1 MDKEIIKYSYIH
13 GVTIADGDTPTVF
26 PSHWHNSAE
35 FILTNKKGCVIKIG
49 EETYYPEAGDIV
61 FVWPRELHEI
71 KKSPEKGYT
80 LLQFSPSLI
89 ENNTDIATA
98 ARFLKKCH
106 HISKKEETELSKAI
120 SSYMNELM
128 DIYYNKQ
135 YFVETRCKILIY
147 NILLLIGENVMQEH
161 KELIGN
167 EKFSDKSWEYIRSA
181 CGYISEH
188 SSEELSQTEVADAV
202 GLSPYYFSKLFK
214 DYTQMTFPAY
224 LANIR
229 VQNAINLLE
238 DKKLSI
244 TECAF
249 SAGFQS
255 TTTFNKIFREATGCT
270 PREYRNLHDNEKLSH
285 SLHSK

>member
-13 GVTIADGDTPTVF
+13 GVTIANDEVPTIF

-35 FILTNKKGCVIKIG
+35 FILVKKKGCKIDVAD
-49 EETYYPEAGDIV
+49 ESYSPNKGDII
-61 FVWPRELHEI
+61 FAWPREIHEI
-71 KKSPEKGYT
+71 QESPDKGYI

-89 ENNTDIATA
+89 EHNTDIATA
-98 ARFLKKCH
+98 IRFLNKCH
-106 HISKKEETELSKAI
+106 HISSKGDPELAKRI
-120 SSYMNELM
+120 SDLIYELI

-135 YFVETRCKILIY
+135 YFKETRCKILIY
-147 NILLLIGENVMQEH
+147 NILLLIGEYVMQEH
-161 KELIGN
+161 RELIGN
-167 EKFSDKSWEYIRSA
+167 ERFSDKSWEYVRSA
-181 CGYISEH
+181 CSYISEH
-188 SSEELSQTEVADAV
+188 ASEELSQTEVADAI

-238 DKKLSI
+238 NNNMSI

-249 SAGFQS
+249 AAGFQS
-255 TTTFNKIFREATGCT
+255 TTTFNKVFREATGYT
-270 PREYRNLHDNEKLSH
+270 PREYRSLHDNKQ
-285 SLHSK
+285 K